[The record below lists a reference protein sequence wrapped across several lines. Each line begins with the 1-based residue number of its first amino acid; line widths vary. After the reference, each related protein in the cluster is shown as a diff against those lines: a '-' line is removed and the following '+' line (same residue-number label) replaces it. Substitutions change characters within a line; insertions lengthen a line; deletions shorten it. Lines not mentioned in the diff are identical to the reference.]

1 VLRLIEE
8 AALFTGTM
16 SWGWSTTIVSPPDGD
31 MADYM
36 RSLELLLRREDGIY
50 YPTHGP
56 KCGAQGACA
65 GADRHRRMREAQILG
80 QLQARRDDR
89 EHGRALYTDTI
100 RRLHP
105 AAASVLAIS
114 RSSGARAVVH
124 RRRPMEAG
132 GMMKWQRVGLVRQR
146 AGDAALIVPAL
157 LCFFWRSVGSAAGS
171 PPPPVSIAQASLQSM
186 REQQRLTTL
195 SARYVAVVTSR
206 QERGVL
212 TPEKT
217 MIMQGDVRYEV
228 NLAALTQDSLR
239 WDEATKTLSVTLPP
253 IEISEPQ
260 VDLKTIQEYD
270 NGSLAFTFTSAED
283 ALDNANRDAALKSL
297 TEQARS
303 PLPMRTARESA
314 QRAIARSFA
323 LPLRAAGVDANVEVR
338 FADQPRDEPA
348 FMDGSRPLDEV
359 MGRPVEVKR

>member
-1 VLRLIEE
+1 
-8 AALFTGTM
+8 
-16 SWGWSTTIVSPPDGD
+16 
-31 MADYM
+31 
-36 RSLELLLRREDGIY
+36 
-50 YPTHGP
+50 
-56 KCGAQGACA
+56 
-65 GADRHRRMREAQILG
+65 
-80 QLQARRDDR
+80 
-89 EHGRALYTDTI
+89 
-100 RRLHP
+100 
-105 AAASVLAIS
+105 
-114 RSSGARAVVH
+114 
-124 RRRPMEAG
+124 
-132 GMMKWQRVGLVRQR
+132 MMKWQRGAGLARHR
-146 AGDAALIVPAL
+146 RWLLPALIVAGL
-157 LCFFWRSVGSAAGS
+157 LIAFLAVRWVGSWFTS
-171 PPPPVSIAQASLQSM
+171 PPPTSIAQASLQSM